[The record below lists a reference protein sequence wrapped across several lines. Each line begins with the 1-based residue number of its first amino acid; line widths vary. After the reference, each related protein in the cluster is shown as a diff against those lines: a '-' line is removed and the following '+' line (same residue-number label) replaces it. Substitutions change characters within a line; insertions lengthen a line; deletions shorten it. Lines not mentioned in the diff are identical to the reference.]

1 MPQKEKPKSQK
12 SKSTKSAS
20 SNTKSSTKAVV
31 KVRSPW
37 IKKTF
42 HFLAKLSI
50 VMMTLIGAYA
60 VYLDSKIDR
69 KFSADHWQI
78 PAKVY
83 AQSLNLTPNQH
94 IARNQVINELDE
106 LNYRRVSNPTS
117 PGEYSISKTKIDI
130 NRRAFS
136 YIKSDFPQQRVM
148 LQFEGNYLHAIKD
161 IISRENLTSFNI
173 EPKLLKRIS
182 NSSKEDRL
190 FVPREQMPE
199 LLVATL
205 IYVEDRNF
213 YQHSG
218 IAPLSILRALAANIK
233 AGRTVQGGST
243 LTQQLVKNVFLTR
256 ERSIL
261 RKAKEALYSLLIE
274 FKYSKDELLEIYLN
288 EVFLG
293 QNGPLSV
300 NGFGLASQFYFA
312 RPINELTP
320 DQIALL
326 VAIVKGPSHYNPK
339 RYQERV
345 IERRDFIL
353 RQMVSQNFIS
363 AAQYKRSAKAPLGL
377 KSSVAKHGQF
387 HGFMSLVRRELSSRF
402 TQDFSTTSG
411 LSIYT
416 TLDSSAQRFAQKSLT
431 NRIETLEKSSKTNEL
446 EGAIV
451 VANYRNGQIKA
462 IVEGKDQNFAGFN
475 RAVNAKRPIGSLIKP
490 FIVATALENGRQ
502 YNLATML
509 DDKAI
514 TLSSNNGAQWKPLNY
529 DKKFRGQANILDS
542 LTYSYNIPMV
552 NLGMDIGLDTLS
564 YTLERAG
571 WNTPFKLRPSM
582 LLGAIETSP
591 WIVTQLYQSLANN
604 GQQKALHTV
613 LAVSTQSNETFYA
626 NAKPPIQALSP
637 SASFLTK
644 YAMTKVTKL
653 GTARSLRWK
662 NKGLIL
668 AGKTGTTDDLRDSWY
683 AGFDNNETTVV
694 WLGRDDNKSIGL
706 TGSSGAL
713 TVYSDFVKQRG
724 GVPLVLGNPSGITTG
739 FFDKLTGKTS
749 NKDCNNALALPAI
762 ESTVTTGNCN
772 NTTSKANNKKTDD
785 KKSVFDG
792 FFGLFGD
799 D

>member
-1 MPQKEKPKSQK
+1 MPQKKKQSPSKSSSKK
-12 SKSTKSAS
+12 SKK
-20 SNTKSSTKAVV
+20 VV
-31 KVRSPW
+31 KPSATW
-37 IKKTF
+37 LKKTSL
-42 HFLAKLSI
+42 FLAKLGLVFI
-50 VMMTLIGAYA
+50 TLIGAYA
-60 VYLDSKIDR
+60 VYLDSKIDQ

-83 AQSLNLTPNQH
+83 AQSLSLTPNQH
-94 IARNQVINELDE
+94 IARNQVVNELE
-106 LNYRRVSNPTS
+106 QLNYRRVSNPTS

-130 NRRAFS
+130 NRRGFS
-136 YIKSDFPQQRVM
+136 YIESSFPQQRVM
-148 LQFEGNYLHAIKD
+148 LEFDGSYLHAIKD
-161 IISRENLTSFNI
+161 MKSGVSLTRFNI

-182 NSSKEDRL
+182 NSSKEDRM

-205 IYVEDRNF
+205 IHVEDRNF
-213 YQHSG
+213 YQHQG
-218 IAPLSILRALAANIK
+218 IAPLSILRALVANIK

-243 LTQQLVKNVFLTR
+243 LTQQLIKNVFLTR
-256 ERSIL
+256 ERSVL

-274 FKYSKDELLEIYLN
+274 LKYSKDELLEIYLN

-300 NGFGLASQFYFA
+300 NGFGLASEFYFA
-312 RPINELTP
+312 RPIDELTP

-326 VAIVKGPSHYNPK
+326 VAIIKGPSYYNPK
-339 RYQERV
+339 RHQERA

-353 RQMVSQNFIS
+353 RQMVSQNFIT

-377 KSSVAKHGQF
+377 KNSVAKHGQY
-387 HGFMSLVRRELSSRF
+387 HGFMSLVRRELSKRF
-402 TQDFSTTSG
+402 SQDFSATSG
-411 LSIYT
+411 ISIYT
-416 TLDSSAQRFAQKSLT
+416 TLDSSAQRFAQQSLS
-431 NRIETLEKSSKTNEL
+431 NRIKVLEKSNKTNKL

-451 VANYRNGQIKA
+451 VANHRNGQIKA

-475 RAVNAKRPIGSLIKP
+475 RAVNAQRPIGSLIKP
-490 FIVATALENGRQ
+490 FIVATALENGHQ
-502 YNLATML
+502 YNLATMI
-509 DDKAI
+509 DDQAI
-514 TLSSNNGAQWKPLNY
+514 TLSNNEGEQWTPLNY
-529 DKKFRGQANILDS
+529 DKKFRGQVNILDS

-552 NLGMDIGLDTLS
+552 NLGMEIGLDTLS

-591 WIVTQLYQSLANN
+591 WLVTQLYQSLANN
-604 GQQKALHTV
+604 GQKKALHTV
-613 LAVSTQSNETFYA
+613 LAVTTQNEETFYA
-626 NAKPPIQALSP
+626 DEEIPVQALSP

-644 YAMTKVTKL
+644 YAMSKVTQL
-653 GTARSLRWK
+653 GTSKSLRWK
-662 NKGLIL
+662 NKGLTL

-724 GVPLVLGNPSGITTG
+724 GVSLTLGNPSGIANGFYNKSTG
-739 FFDKLTGKTS
+739 TPSAKGCDNVLVLPTIETAIIEGHCQKATVKT
-749 NKDCNNALALPAI
+749 K
-762 ESTVTTGNCN
+762 E
-772 NTTSKANNKKTDD
+772 
-785 KKSVFDG
+785 KKSVFDD
-792 FFGLFGD
+792 FFGLFKD